1 LAILASV
8 VIAVTFWLWWATTV
22 HYCTTSL
29 GESERPAIM
38 CEKDALAIFLI
49 EQKTWPYHDMP
60 FAGYWDN
67 YDNKLVSIVAE
78 PYLRLALTMAMT
90 YLVWFRVAIYVRK
103 RNGREQTV
111 TPKQE
116 QQQ

>member
-1 LAILASV
+1 MKLPLFLLEQRFGILASV

-22 HYCTTSL
+22 HYCTTSV

-38 CEKDALAIFLI
+38 CEKDAVAIFLI
-49 EQKTWPYHDMP
+49 EQKTCLYHNVL

-78 PYLRLALTMAMT
+78 PYSHLPLTMAMT
-90 YLVWFRVAIYVRK
+90 YMI
-103 RNGREQTV
+103 
-111 TPKQE
+111 
-116 QQQ
+116 